1 MIKKLYH
8 GVIRRLGRLKGDWRK
23 PVFERRTNVPVV
35 RPVLLDTI
43 PHDPEAFTQGL
54 IYRDGCLYESTGLY
68 GKSSLRQMSPDAK
81 ILHRLNI
88 PEIFAEGISVLND
101 ELVLLTWKENK
112 AIRYSLPS
120 LEQKGI
126 LKYTG
131 EGWGL
136 TNDDTD
142 FIMSNGSG
150 SLLIRDRHFRTIRKL
165 RVKLDSKPVNGLN
178 DLEYVKGRVFAN
190 TWRNNF
196 ILEIDLSS
204 GNVLKIID
212 CSGLFDIEKPDS
224 PDNMLN
230 GIAYREDKGFFY
242 LTGKQW
248 KNIFLVKF
256 N

>member
-1 MIKKLYH
+1 MIKRLYH

-23 PVFERRTNVPVV
+23 PVLERRTNAPVI

-54 IYRDGCLYESTGLY
+54 LYRDGYLYESAGLY
-68 GKSSLRQMSPDAK
+68 GQSSLRQMSPDGK
-81 ILHRLNI
+81 ILHRINI
-88 PEIFAEGISVLND
+88 PEIFAEGISILND
-101 ELVLLTWKENK
+101 ELVLLTWRENK
-112 AIRYSLPS
+112 AIRYVLPS
-120 LEQKGI
+120 LEQKGVF
-126 LKYTG
+126 KYAG

-136 TNDDTD
+136 TSDGTN

-150 SLLIRDRHFRTIRKL
+150 TLLIRDKHFNIIKRI
-165 RVKLDSKPVNGLN
+165 RVKLDFRPVNGLN
-178 DLEYVKGRVFAN
+178 ALEYFDGNVYAN

-212 CSGLFDIEKPDS
+212 CSELFDIEKPDS
-224 PDNMLN
+224 PGNMLN
-230 GIAYREDKGFFY
+230 GIAFREDKDFFY
-242 LTGKQW
+242 ITGKQW

>member
-1 MIKKLYH
+1 MIKQLYD
-8 GVIRRLGRLKGDWRK
+8 GMIRRLGRLKRDWRK
-23 PVFERRTNVPVV
+23 PVLERRTNVPVV

-54 IYRDGCLYESTGLY
+54 IYRDGYLYESAGLY
-68 GKSSLRQMSPDAK
+68 GQSSLRQMSPDG
-81 ILHRLNI
+81 RLSNRVDI
-88 PEIFAEGISVLND
+88 PEIFAEGIAILNN

-120 LEQKGI
+120 LEQKGVF
-126 LKYTG
+126 KYTG

-136 TNDDTD
+136 TNDGTD

-150 SLLIRDRHFRTIRKL
+150 SLLIRDKHFRIIRKL

-178 DLEYVKGRVFAN
+178 ALEYCDGKIYAN

-196 ILEIDLSS
+196 ILEIDLFS

-212 CSGLFDIEKPDS
+212 CAELFDIEKPDS
-224 PDNMLN
+224 PENTLN
-230 GIAYREDKGFFY
+230 GIAFREDKGFFY
-242 LTGKQW
+242 ITGKRW
-248 KNIFLVKF
+248 SNIYLVRM